1 VTSATP
7 LTTAQ
12 ARRKDQR
19 LEIRTTSADRELIA
33 RAAAA
38 SGTDITGF
46 VSEHLAVAARRVLAD
61 RTGFV
66 LDAEQAAAW
75 DALMDRPARD
85 VPSLRAFL
93 ERPSIFVD
101 E

>member
-1 VTSATP
+1 MTTSVP
-7 LTTAQ
+7 AQ
-12 ARRKDQR
+12 KKDRR
-19 LEIRTTSADRELIA
+19 LEIRTTARDREVIV
-33 RAAAA
+33 RAAASA
-38 SGTDITGF
+38 GRDITSF
-46 VSEHLAVAARRVLAD
+46 VSESAVLAAQRVLAD

-66 LDAEQAAAW
+66 LDTKQAAMW

>member
-1 VTSATP
+1 MTTSTP
-7 LTTAQ
+7 AQ
-12 ARRKDQR
+12 KKDRR
-19 LEIRTTSADRELIA
+19 LEIRTTARDREAIIQ
-33 RAAAA
+33 AAAVT
-38 SGTDITGF
+38 GQDITSF
-46 VSEHLAVAARRVLAD
+46 VSESAVLAAHRVLAD

-66 LDAEQAAAW
+66 YGSDLASAW

-101 E
+101 G

>member
-1 VTSATP
+1 MTTSVP
-7 LTTAQ
+7 AQ
-12 ARRKDQR
+12 KKDRR
-19 LEIRTTSADRELIA
+19 LEIRTTARDREAIVQ
-33 RAAAA
+33 AAV
-38 SGTDITGF
+38 STGQDITSF
-46 VSEHLAVAARRVLAD
+46 VSESAVLAAQRVLAD

-85 VPSLRAFL
+85 VPGLRAFL
-93 ERPSIFVD
+93 EHPSIFVD

>member
-1 VTSATP
+1 MTTSVP
-7 LTTAQ
+7 AQ
-12 ARRKDQR
+12 KKDRR
-19 LEIRTTSADRELIA
+19 LEIRTTARDREVIV
-33 RAAAA
+33 RAAA
-38 SGTDITGF
+38 SMGRDITSF
-46 VSEHLAVAARRVLAD
+46 VSENAVLAAQRVLAD

-66 LDAEQAAAW
+66 LDAKQAATW